1 MDKTKKF
8 ETVVKYLKNEIDYNQ
23 LGDELLGKKD
33 VDLFNDD
40 NYQKYEQEVIRLLK
54 DPEFYQYLIANDC
67 LIKAMREYAGILKYY
82 LDIHYINSD
91 EDHIQRKQLTDSI
104 ISISDKDKL
113 DILNCIEEEEYGDYE
128 ETIIYN
134 PITSRMDDEILKT
147 IILSL
152 SEEEKIKFL
161 LNPNNRELH
170 FIRLKDDK
178 DKIEIFNSLNEE
190 NKMKIFSE
198 CTTIKDEDW
207 SYTFIPFLRGSDEEI
222 YGKLIKELE
231 FDSKMKILGNEENKF
246 NYILQLLNNVDY
258 SEYSEDNGLI
268 DIILE
273 LDTKQRI
280 EILKNQKGKYDTL
293 LHILKENKIQDLFFS
308 IEFVNDEVINIL
320 NKYLLHEK
328 EDKIE
333 RFTEKLKRIANVDQK
348 VLSAYRFELINYLQN
363 ESDEKIQLLEENLRK
378 LKDINEDILSTC
390 RFEML
395 TEKYKDLNTKLDAIT
410 CDTEVQEKILSL
422 SDNQYKMLVKVLDI
436 VEKDDIKDWIPIVD
450 KLLEGLNNKKYK
462 DLLESIEGSKLTD
475 EEIIKKLAYVLSN
488 PENIFDIKSIEEIE
502 NFNRIEYV
510 DKIKQ
515 GEINTK
521 YIRNL
526 DKIEKLQLCVLE
538 KKYGQSLEESIR
550 LLKTYGKDLD
560 EFEVNDERD
569 EKIKAYLEAVRNI
582 LNTYDKD
589 TLEELYNSKENLQD
603 NYLFSNIIE
612 SEIRT
617 YFARQSN
624 KELYKV
630 KDDDKIDINLPLAQG
645 IEIYD
650 AGENFIIEL
659 TSLGAYSKYDVN
671 ANFND
676 EWNRKLI
683 KSHGFCTTPIANN
696 NMATARIKYV
706 ALGFNDFAENS
717 LLLSAPWDIMS
728 TDANEAMNTSQ
739 YIKDGRIL
747 YDIPHKQIDNIRHTH
762 PENVRERRA
771 LDKGK
776 VYKKQPAY
784 IVYIPEIPLEKY
796 MELEKQGK
804 LDDRKERNKLL
815 IEYTKNDKIWE
826 NSIRASREFLVKTE
840 DGEMKP
846 SPIVIL
852 DRTYIAIK
860 EKEKLDELERKL
872 RDTGNS
878 DFINRI
884 IVDSENNRTGSTF
897 CDEIRDK
904 LFSPQILQD
913 RIARIETI
921 IQELE
926 TKDKRIAK
934 QCKQML
940 IKTTL
945 EEEQKYEC
953 FGYNKKLKTERGY
966 NHNEYLN
973 KWIEEYN
980 KPNDIIEFR
989 KQCLGEEGKQQVG
1002 RIIKEIEE
1010 MSEYPNEGIHSKRHI
1025 QDVVLFSYMIANKEG
1040 KLDDETKGLLLQA
1053 AKYHD
1058 SGRDKEFHNGR
1069 RADGKDEHA
1078 IYSTSV
1084 AKKYLREQG
1093 VEYSK
1098 IAMVNVAILYHEHN
1112 EENINEFDEK
1122 EFQRMCLKFGV
1133 KEEDIENTRLMCKY
1147 LKDADALDRAR
1158 FKGKASL
1165 NPIYLRTDTA
1175 KSLIEE
1181 ARRINERYKELDEQN
1196 EEKSVIHI
1204 IDEEELEENNNRV
1217 SEKER
1222 REATEVLTEIMK
1234 DKSEKEFSND

>member
-23 LGDELLGKKD
+23 LGDELLEGKNID
-33 VDLFNDD
+33 FFEDD
-40 NYQKYEQEVIRLLK
+40 NYQKYKQEEIKLFK
-54 DPEFYQYLIANDC
+54 DHEFYQYLIDNDC
-67 LIKAMREYAGILKYY
+67 LVIAMKEHTNILSDY
-82 LDIHYINSD
+82 LNTRNIQSD
-91 EDHIQRKQLTDSI
+91 EDYIERKQLIDAI

-113 DILNCIEEEEYGDYE
+113 DILNCTEEEEYE
-128 ETIIYN
+128 EEIFYN
-134 PITSRMDDEILKT
+134 PITSRMDAEVLKT

-152 SEEEKIKFL
+152 SEEERIRFL
-161 LNPNNRELH
+161 LNSDNRNLH
-170 FIRLKDDK
+170 FRRLNDE
-178 DKIEIFNSLNEE
+178 DKIEIFNSLSEE

-198 CTTIKDEDW
+198 NTTIRDEDW
-207 SYTFIPFLRGSDEEI
+207 SYTFIPFLRGSDEDI
-222 YGKLIKELE
+222 YVKLIKELGL
-231 FDSKMKILGNEENKF
+231 DSKMKILVNEENKF
-246 NYILQLLNNVDY
+246 NYILQVLNNVYY

-273 LDTKQRI
+273 LDTEQRI
-280 EILKNQKGKYDTL
+280 EILKNSKGKYDSL
-293 LHILKENKIQDLFFS
+293 LQILKENKIQGLFFS

-320 NKYLLHEK
+320 NKYILHET
-328 EDKIE
+328 EEKIE
-333 RFTEKLKRIANVDQK
+333 SFGEKLKRIASIDEK
-348 VLSAYRFELINYLQN
+348 VLSVYRFELIDYLQN
-363 ESDEKIQLLEENLRK
+363 ESDDKIQFLEDNLRK
-378 LKDINEDILSTC
+378 LKNINEDILSTC
-390 RFEML
+390 EFEIL
-395 TEKYKDLNTKLDAIT
+395 TLKYKDLSTKLDVIT
-410 CDTEVQEKILSL
+410 CDSGVQKKILNL
-422 SDNQYKMLVKVLDI
+422 GDNRYEILVKVLDI
-436 VEKDDIKDWIPIVD
+436 VEKDDIKDWIPIID
-450 KLLEGLNNKKYK
+450 NLLEGLNNKEYE
-462 DLLESIEGSKLTD
+462 DLLESIESSKLTN
-475 EEIIKKLAYVLSN
+475 EKTIRKLLYILSN
-488 PENIFDIKSIEEIE
+488 PENIFDIKSIEEVE

-510 DKIKQ
+510 EKIKQ
-515 GEINTK
+515 GEISTK

-538 KKYGQSLEESIR
+538 KKYGQSLKESIR
-550 LLKTYGKDLD
+550 LLKTYGNDLD
-560 EFEVNDERD
+560 EFELNDERD
-569 EKIKAYLEAVRNI
+569 AKVKAYLEAVRNI
-582 LNTYDKD
+582 LNTYDKK
-589 TLEELYNSKENLQD
+589 TLEELYNSNENLQD

-624 KELYKV
+624 KVLYKV
-630 KDDDKIDINLPLAQG
+630 KDEEKIDINLPLAKG

-659 TSLGAYSKYDVN
+659 TSLGAYSKYDIN

-717 LLLSAPWDIMS
+717 LLLSAPWDVGS
-728 TDANEAMNTSQ
+728 TNANEVMNTSQ

-796 MELEKQGK
+796 IELQKQGK
-804 LDDRKERNKLL
+804 LDDRDERNKLL
-815 IEYTKNDKIWE
+815 IEYTQNDKIWE
-826 NSIRASREFLVKTE
+826 NSVRASREFLVETD

-846 SPIVIL
+846 SPIVVL

-872 RDTGNS
+872 KETGNP
-878 DFINRI
+878 DLINRI

-913 RIARIETI
+913 RIARIEEI

-926 TKDKRIAK
+926 KKDKKIANE
-934 QCKQML
+934 CKQML
-940 IKTTL
+940 IKTTI
-945 EEEQKYEC
+945 EEQQKYEC
-953 FGYNKKLKTERGY
+953 FGYDKELKTKRGY

-980 KPNDIIEFR
+980 KPYDITEFR
-989 KQCLGEEGKQQVG
+989 NQCLGENGKQQVAKIV
-1002 RIIKEIEE
+1002 RQIEE
-1010 MSEYPNEGIHSKRHI
+1010 MPEYPNEGIHSKRHI
-1025 QDVVLFSYMIANKEG
+1025 QNVVLFSYMIANNEG
-1040 KLDDETKGLLLQA
+1040 KLDDETKSLLLQA

-1058 SGRDKEFHNGR
+1058 SGRNEEFHNGR

-1084 AKKYLREQG
+1084 AKKYLGEQG
-1093 VEYSK
+1093 MEKSK

-1112 EENINEFDEK
+1112 EKDINEFDEK
-1122 EFQRMCLKFGV
+1122 AFQKMCLRYGV
-1133 KEEDIENTRLMCKY
+1133 REEDVENTRLMCKY
-1147 LKDADALDRAR
+1147 LKDADTLDRAR
-1158 FKGKASL
+1158 FKGNASL
-1165 NPIYLRTDTA
+1165 NPRYLRTDTA
-1175 KSLIEE
+1175 KSLIGE
-1181 ARRINERYKELDEQN
+1181 AKRINARYRELDREN
-1196 EEKSVIHI
+1196 EEKSLIHI
-1204 IDEEELEENNNRV
+1204 IDEDELKENNNRV
-1217 SEKER
+1217 SENQR
-1222 REATEVLTEIMK
+1222 REATEILNTMMK
-1234 DKSEKEFSND
+1234 EKEEKEFRGNE

>member
-8 ETVVKYLKNEIDYNQ
+8 ETVVKYLKDEIDYNQ
-23 LGDELLGKKD
+23 LGDELLGGNNID
-33 VDLFNDD
+33 FFNHD
-40 NYQKYEQEVIRLLK
+40 NYQRYTQEEMEMLK
-54 DPEFYQYLIANDC
+54 DPKFYQYLIDNNC
-67 LIKAMREYAGILKYY
+67 LIKAMKEYSRTLNNY
-82 LDIHYINSD
+82 LNIRHIQSD
-91 EDHIQRKQLTDSI
+91 EDNIEREQLIDVI
-104 ISISDKDKL
+104 ISLSDKDKL
-113 DILNCIEEEEYGDYE
+113 DILNCREEEEGDYE
-128 ETIIYN
+128 DIVYN
-134 PITSRMDDEILKT
+134 PITAEMDDEVLKT

-152 SEEEKIKFL
+152 SEEKRIKFL
-161 LNPNNRELH
+161 LNPENKNLH
-170 FIRLKDDK
+170 FTRLKNEE
-178 DKIEIFNSLNEE
+178 DKIEIFNSLSEENKLRIFSEYTIITDEDWTYKFIPFLYDRDNDLLGKLVKENINNNSKMSILKNEE
-190 NKMKIFSE
+190 NKYDYALNILRNGDFY
-198 CTTIKDEDW
+198 ED
-207 SYTFIPFLRGSDEEI
+207 IR
-222 YGKLIKELE
+222 
-231 FDSKMKILGNEENKF
+231 
-246 NYILQLLNNVDY
+246 
-258 SEYSEDNGLI
+258 LI

-273 LDTKQRI
+273 LDTDQKMQ
-280 EILKNQKGKYDTL
+280 ILRNSEKEYDTL
-293 LHILKENKIQDLFFS
+293 LQILNKEGIQELFFD
-308 IEFVNDEVINIL
+308 IKFINDEVIDIL
-320 NKYLLHEK
+320 NKYLLNETD
-328 EDKIE
+328 DKKTILGE
-333 RFTEKLKRIANVDQK
+333 RLKRIGTIDEK
-348 VLSAYRFELINYLQN
+348 VLNVYRFELIDYLRN
-363 ESDEKIQLLEENLRK
+363 ESDEKIQFLEHNLRK

-390 RFEML
+390 KFEIL
-395 TEKYKDLNTKLDAIT
+395 TEKYKDLNTKLDFIT
-410 CDTEVQEKILSL
+410 CDTEVQEKILNL
-422 SDNQYKMLVKVLDI
+422 SDNQYKILVRVLDI
-436 VEKDDIKDWIPIVD
+436 VEKDDIKDWIPIID
-450 KLLEGLNNKKYK
+450 NLLEGLNNKKYK
-462 DLLESIEGSKLTD
+462 DLLESIESSKLTD
-475 EEIIKKLAYVLSN
+475 EETIKKLAYILSN
-488 PENIFDIKSIEEIE
+488 PENIFDIKNMEEVE

-510 DKIKQ
+510 ERIKQ
-515 GEINTK
+515 GDIRTK

-526 DKIEKLQLCVLE
+526 DKIEKLQLCILE

-550 LLKTYGKDLD
+550 ILKTYGKDLD
-560 EFEVNDERD
+560 EFEVNNERD
-569 EKIKAYLEAVRNI
+569 VKVKAYLEAVRNI
-582 LNTYDKD
+582 LNTYDKE

-650 AGENFIIEL
+650 AGENFMIEL

-696 NMATARIKYV
+696 NIATARIKYV

-717 LLLSAPWDIMS
+717 LLLSAPWDVMS

-796 MELEKQGK
+796 MELHKQGK
-804 LDDRKERNKLL
+804 IDDRDERNRLL
-815 IEYTKNDKIWE
+815 IDYTENDKIWK
-826 NSIRASREFLVKTE
+826 NSVRASREFLVETD

-860 EKEKLDELERKL
+860 EKEKIDDLERKL
-872 RDTGNS
+872 KETGNP
-878 DFINRI
+878 DLINRI

-897 CDEIRDK
+897 CDEIREK

-913 RIARIETI
+913 RIARIEEI

-926 TKDKRIAK
+926 KKDKKLANE
-934 QCKQML
+934 CKQML
-940 IKTTL
+940 VKTTL
-945 EEEQKYEC
+945 EEKQKYEC
-953 FGYNKKLKTERGY
+953 FGYNKKIKTERGY

-980 KPNDIIEFR
+980 KPDDIIEFR

-1002 RIIKEIEE
+1002 KIVKEIEK
-1010 MSEYPNEGIHSKRHI
+1010 MLEYPNEGIHSKRHI
-1025 QDVVLFSYMIANKEG
+1025 QDVVLFSYMIANKED
-1040 KLDDETKGLLLQA
+1040 KIDDETKSLLLQA

-1058 SGRDKEFHNGR
+1058 SGRNEEFHNGR

-1078 IYSTSV
+1078 IYSTGV

-1098 IAMVNVAILYHEHN
+1098 IAMVNTAILYHEHN

-1122 EFQRMCLKFGV
+1122 EFQKICLRFGV
-1133 KEEDIENTRLMCKY
+1133 KEEDIENTRLMCQY

-1165 NPIYLRTDTA
+1165 NPIYLRTNTA

-1181 ARRINERYKELDEQN
+1181 ARRINERYRELDEQN
-1196 EEKSVIHI
+1196 EKKSVIHI
-1204 IDEEELEENNNRV
+1204 IDEDELRENNNRV

-1222 REATEVLTEIMK
+1222 REATEILAEVMK
-1234 DKSEKEFSND
+1234 DRSEKEFSND